1 MANESTT
8 YQSYLM
14 KGTGTGSSI
23 TYSKLV
29 DIKDYPDLGGAP
41 ERVEITTLSDGMR
54 RYLKGIQ
61 DTEDITFT
69 ANYVLADYN
78 TIKALTGQQKF
89 AVFFDDGT
97 ATQPTGSLGKF
108 AFEGEIDVYVT
119 GGGVNDPREM
129 QITITPTTEIEV
141 IS

>member
-1 MANESTT
+1 MNESTT

-14 KGTGTGSSI
+14 LGTTSGSST

-41 ERVEITTLSDGMR
+41 ERVEITTLSDPIR

-61 DTEDITFT
+61 DTEDLTFT

-78 TIKALTGQQKF
+78 TIKALSGQQKF
-89 AVFFDDGT
+89 AVYFDDGT
-97 ATQPTGSLGKF
+97 ASSPTGTLGKF
-108 AFEGEIDVYVT
+108 AFEGEIDVLVT
-119 GGGVNDPREM
+119 GAGVNDPREM
-129 QITITPTTEIEV
+129 QITITPTTEITV
-141 IS
+141 VQ